1 MSRLVPMKV
10 GEVEV
15 EVEVPDR
22 LQPAAMDVGRS
33 ARIDEGLH
41 QALDFVAELAK
52 EASERLHA
60 TLSAVAPDEVTI
72 ELGVTVGTKAGVVLT
87 SASAEGQLKVSLK
100 WKAGG
105 SKG

>member
-15 EVEVPDR
+15 AVEVPDR
-22 LQPAAMDVGRS
+22 LQPAAMDVGLPS
-33 ARIDEGLH
+33 RIDEGLH
-41 QALDFVAELAK
+41 QALDFVAELAR

-60 TLSAVAPDEVTI
+60 ALSAVAPDEVTI
-72 ELGVTVGTKAGVVLT
+72 ELGVTVGTEAGVVLT

-100 WKAGG
+100 WKRGEG
-105 SKG
+105 KS